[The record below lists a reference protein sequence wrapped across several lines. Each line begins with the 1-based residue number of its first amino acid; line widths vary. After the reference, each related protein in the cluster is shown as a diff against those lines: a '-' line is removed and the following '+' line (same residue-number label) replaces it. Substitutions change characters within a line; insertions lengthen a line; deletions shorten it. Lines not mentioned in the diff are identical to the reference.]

1 MSFTKKLQ
9 LKRGGEAVSP
19 VVGVMLMLVVT
30 IIIAAVVSAFAGGL
44 TKTTDNPPSIAMDV
58 AIKNTG
64 YASGSFMTFDVRSTS
79 EPIPTKNIKIV
90 TSYVSGS
97 GVAGGNTTGFGI
109 NSPNSIINSVFYQ
122 SPIGFGS
129 GITAAGSNQVTDPSS
144 GSFDANQNFGNY
156 TLTPGTTMECFPST
170 SYGTANQYMYSTIS
184 TDGMNAVLGKSWNA
198 TRPGD
203 VITVDVIHIPSGKV
217 IFSKDVVV
225 SG

>member
-1 MSFTKKLQ
+1 M
-9 LKRGGEAVSP
+9 SP

-44 TKTTDNPPSIAMDV
+44 TKTTDNPPSLAMDV

-64 YASGSFMTFDVRSTS
+64 FASGSSLIFDVRSTS
-79 EPIPTKNIKIV
+79 EPIPTKYLKIV
-90 TSYVSGS
+90 TSYVTGS
-97 GVAGGNTTGFGI
+97 GVAGGNTTGAGI
-109 NSPNSIINSVFYQ
+109 NAPNTAGTYQ

-129 GITAAGSNQVTDPSS
+129 GVIAAGSNQVTDPSS
-144 GSFDANQNFGNY
+144 GSFDVNQNFGNY
-156 TLTPGTTMECFPST
+156 TLTPGTTLESFPST
-170 SYGTANQYMYSTIS
+170 SYGSITPYTYPAGS
-184 TDGMNAVLGKSWNA
+184 TDGMNAVLGTNWNA

-203 VITVDVIHIPSGKV
+203 VITVEVIHIPSGKV